1 MRSALARKGCIRM
14 REGFGS
20 RTFNV
25 LNVAFLLLVGLCA
38 LFPIYYT
45 FILSFTDPTEYYRK
59 TFILFPT
66 MWTLDAYRYLLSAKL
81 FMNSIGVSTFLATVG
96 TLLSLFV
103 TSGLSYA
110 LSRKRLRFRRVMMF
124 MIMFTIL
131 FTPGL
136 IPAYLIVRQL
146 GLIDTIWALI
156 IPSLSSGWFVLLMKG
171 FFDSIP
177 DGLEEAAR
185 IDGANE
191 IGIYFRIVLPLSLPA
206 LVAFGLFFAVGY
218 WNTFFSAVMYI
229 NDSHKWPMQVIL
241 RNMLVDPMTS
251 GNDKVDA
258 VRAGRQMPTE
268 TLKMAAV
275 VMATVPIMLVYPFL
289 QKHFAKGAMIG
300 SIKE

>member
-1 MRSALARKGCIRM
+1 MKES
-14 REGFGS
+14 FGS
-20 RTFNV
+20 RLFNAC
-25 LNVAFLLLVGLCA
+25 NVGFLLLVGLGA

-45 FILSFTDPTEYYRK
+45 FVLSFTDPTEYYRK
-59 TFILFPT
+59 TFLLFPT
-66 MWTLDAYRYLLSAKL
+66 MWTLDAYRYLVSNDL
-81 FMNSIGVSTFLATVG
+81 FVNSIGISAILATFG

-103 TSGLSYA
+103 TSGLAYA
-110 LSRKRLRFRRVMMF
+110 LSRKRLRFRRAMMF
-124 MIMFTIL
+124 MILLTIL

-136 IPAYLIVRQL
+136 IPSYLIVRQL
-146 GLIDTIWALI
+146 GLIDTLWALI
-156 IPSLSSGWFVLLMKG
+156 VPSVTGGWYVLLMKG

-191 IGIYFRIVLPLSLPA
+191 IGVYFRIVLPLSLPA

-229 NDSHKWPMQVIL
+229 NDSHKWPLQVIL
-241 RNMLVDPMTS
+241 RNMLVDPMMS
-251 GNDKVDA
+251 GNDKIDA
-258 VRAGRQMPTE
+258 ARSGRPMPTE

>member
-1 MRSALARKGCIRM
+1 MKESLSSRAFNALNI
-14 REGFGS
+14 
-20 RTFNV
+20 
-25 LNVAFLLLVGLCA
+25 AFLLLVGSCA

-45 FILSFTDPTEYYRK
+45 FVLSFTDPTEYYQK
-59 TFILFPT
+59 PFILFPT
-66 MWTLDAYRYLLSAKL
+66 MWTLDAYRYLLSAKT
-81 FMNSIGVSTFLATVG
+81 FMSSLGVSGFLATVG

-110 LSRKRLRFRRVMMF
+110 LSRKRLRFRRALMF

-136 IPAYLIVRQL
+136 IPAYLIVRQF

-156 IPSLSSGWFVLLMKG
+156 VPAITSGWYVLLMKG

-218 WNTFFSAVMYI
+218 WNTYFSAVMYI
-229 NDSHKWPMQVIL
+229 NDSHKWPMQVLL
-241 RNMLVDPMTS
+241 RNLLIDPMAS
-251 GNDKVDA
+251 ASDKAAAARVDKP
-258 VRAGRQMPTE
+258 MPTE

-275 VMATVPIMLVYPFL
+275 VIATVPIMLVYPFL
-289 QKHFAKGAMIG
+289 QKHFAKGAMVG